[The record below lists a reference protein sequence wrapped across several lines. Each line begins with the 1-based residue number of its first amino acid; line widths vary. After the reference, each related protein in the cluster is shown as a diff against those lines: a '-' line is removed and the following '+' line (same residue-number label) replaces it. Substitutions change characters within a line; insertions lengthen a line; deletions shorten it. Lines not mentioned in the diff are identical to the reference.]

1 MYIHIYIKYG
11 VVYQLFQA
19 VVSFHLTWAHFW
31 QEYLLPSVNQR
42 QVMILTTCF
51 DVQNLDLN
59 PS

>member
-1 MYIHIYIKYG
+1 MYIHIYIKYA

-42 QVMILTTCF
+42 QVMIVTCF
-51 DVQNLDLN
+51 DVPTLNLH
-59 PS
+59 PT